1 MFSEV
6 RDFTSI
12 KRDIES
18 VTVLCEQGL
27 QSEEHLE
34 MLMNN
39 LSTARGLMLQYN
51 LRLVISIAKHF
62 VGRGVELQDIIQEG
76 ILGLMRAVDKFEASK
91 GFKFSTYAHW
101 WIRQVSTLI
110 CPQ

>member
-1 MFSEV
+1 
-6 RDFTSI
+6 
-12 KRDIES
+12 
-18 VTVLCEQGL
+18 
-27 QSEEHLE
+27 
-34 MLMNN
+34 MLKNN

-76 ILGLMRAVDKFEASK
+76 ILGLMRAVDKFDASK

-101 WIRQVSTLI
+101 WIRQVRTLLSISHKVTTASNTLETST
-110 CPQ
+110 PHAAWGKSAHA